1 MKKENTLLLALFCIS
16 CFLFYKII
24 VVKAIHKIKSYPR
37 NITAEFYIQPQEVN
51 FQDILKKIYSNN
63 YSNIYSEAILTTE
76 QKVDKAIEKGINE
89 EIKDESKKKINKT
102 INESNN
108 KSDAKTKNLT
118 NQQKSELKINLQ
130 KKETFRLNKIF
141 FKEYEYLVDEL
152 FASSLKKYQTN
163 FYASFTGKIK
173 ITKKS
178 SPVFRIDSNQFFSF
192 FLYKLEGN
200 SKSNNKKLILQ
211 KERLEKQ
218 KYAINMYPELEK
230 GIYLYRIHYFQEK
243 EPTKLQM
250 TYWLE
255 DKKNSKPFGKN
266 SSWIK
271 FIFTKK

>member
-1 MKKENTLLLALFCIS
+1 MKKENNLLLVLFFIS

-37 NITAEFYIQPQEVN
+37 NIAAEFYIQPQEVT

-63 YSNIYSEAILTTE
+63 YSNIYGDAILTTE
-76 QKVDKAIEKGINE
+76 QKVDKAIEKAVETEISE
-89 EIKDESKKKINKT
+89 ETNKEINK
-102 INESNN
+102 SKN
-108 KSDAKTKNLT
+108 KTETENLT
-118 NQQKSELKINLQ
+118 NQQKSELKIKKVNLQ

-178 SPVFRIDSNQFFSF
+178 SPVFRMDSNQFFSF
-192 FLYKLEGN
+192 FLYKIEE
-200 SKSNNKKLILQ
+200 NNKKLILQ

-218 KYAINMYPELEK
+218 KYAVNMYPELDK
-230 GIYLYRIHYFQEK
+230 GIYFYQMHYFQEK
-243 EPTKLQM
+243 EPTKLQI

-255 DKKNSKPFGKN
+255 DKKKSKPFGKN

-271 FIFTKK
+271 FID